1 MKRLRLLLLVAVLVP
16 LLPALLA
23 AATERVEVIN
33 ATELR
38 AEPAAATASRGWV
51 EKGDR
56 GDQLGRR
63 GGWVRV
69 QMAERQGWLR
79 VWQVRPAG
87 KDDGNVLLRGL
98 ERFSRSIAGLFGA
111 GDGAN
116 VQSNAVTATIG
127 VRGLDAGEFTSA
139 SPNPAALQ
147 RVRGLRASAG
157 DAAAFARSAGLRQRQ
172 LSTPQDQ
179 PTQNW
184 EDW

>member
-1 MKRLRLLLLVAVLVP
+1 MKHLRPLLLVALFAP
-16 LLPALLA
+16 LLPVVLA
-23 AATERVEVIN
+23 AAAERVEVIK

-51 EKGDR
+51 EKGEQ
-56 GDQLGRR
+56 GDQIGRR

-69 QMAERQGWLR
+69 QLAERQGWLR
-79 VWQVRPAG
+79 VWQVRPADN
-87 KDDGNVLLRGL
+87 DDGNALLRGL

-111 GDGAN
+111 GDDSA
-116 VQSNAVTATIG
+116 VQGNAVTATIG

-139 SPNPAALQ
+139 APNPAALQ
-147 RVRGLRASAG
+147 RVRGLRASSG

>member
-1 MKRLRLLLLVAVLVP
+1 MKHLRLLLLVAVLAP
-16 LLPALLA
+16 LLPAVLVA
-23 AATERVEVIN
+23 AAERVEVIK

-38 AEPAAATASRGWV
+38 AEPAATTASRGWV
-51 EKGDR
+51 RKGEQ

-79 VWQVRPAG
+79 VWQVRPADN
-87 KDDGNVLLRGL
+87 DDGNVLLRGL

-111 GDGAN
+111 GGDDT
-116 VQSNAVTATIG
+116 VESNAVTATIG

-139 SPNPAALQ
+139 APNPAALQ
-147 RVRGLRASAG
+147 RVRGLRASAD
-157 DAAAFARSAGLRQRQ
+157 DAAAFARAAGLRQRQ

-179 PTQNW
+179 PTQDW